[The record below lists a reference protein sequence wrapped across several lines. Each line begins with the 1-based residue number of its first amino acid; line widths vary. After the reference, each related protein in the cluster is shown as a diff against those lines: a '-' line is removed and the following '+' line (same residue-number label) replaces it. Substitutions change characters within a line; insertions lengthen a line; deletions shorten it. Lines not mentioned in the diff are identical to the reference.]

1 MTQHKNYHQSE
12 LREDLIDE
20 AEVLRGNGQLAD
32 RHLEA
37 FREQPTNNRLIVIA
51 AACPTGT

>member
-1 MTQHKNYHQSE
+1 MTQRKNYRQSE